1 MEEITDNR
9 PRQVDYVNDFAEN
22 GIASLRVNEAVA
34 DKFTTAYLNVKILKT
49 NRETMEETTE
59 ETISIDISCILYP
72 RNDVMFEWKFDKLKT
87 PEIHYLTIKVE
98 SDVPLLSDFLAK
110 KLNPL

>member
-1 MEEITDNR
+1 VKVCKTD
-9 PRQVDYVNDFAEN
+9 
-22 GIASLRVNEAVA
+22 
-34 DKFTTAYLNVKILKT
+34 
-49 NRETMEETTE
+49 RETQEETEE
-59 ETISIDISCILYP
+59 ETISIDISCLLFP

-98 SDVPLLSDFLAK
+98 SDTPLLSDFLAK